1 MLGMERGRHLLPRA
15 WGLAVVLASLPW
27 LGVVGGWALDRLLD
41 SFPLLLVIGGLT
53 GVCVALA
60 CAYVATRSAL
70 GPRRADAGAPRPSRA
85 SARAVTAARGPT
97 EHGSNVLVVEPDEEL
112 LARVS
117 RRLHEA
123 GLRVAAVPSGKLA
136 LRVLD
141 RDGAPDLV
149 LADLVLPDMS
159 ARSLVTALR
168 ARAHAHLPVGY
179 LSREPVTVGR
189 DGGEPVLGRPFAT
202 DRLIALVDETFLG
215 WVPPAIHGS

>member
-1 MLGMERGRHLLPRA
+1 MASRA
-15 WGLAVVLASLPW
+15 PSL
-27 LGVVGGWALDRLLD
+27 
-41 SFPLLLVIGGLT
+41 
-53 GVCVALA
+53 
-60 CAYVATRSAL
+60 ATRSAL
-70 GPRRADAGAPRPSRA
+70 GPRRTDPGTARPAGP
-85 SARAVTAARGPT
+85 SARTVTPARGPAD
-97 EHGSNVLVVEPDEEL
+97 HGLNVLVVEPDEEL

-123 GLRVAAVPSGKLA
+123 GLQVAAVPSGKLA

-168 ARAHAHLPVGY
+168 VHARAYLPVGY

-189 DGGEPVLGRPFAT
+189 YGGEPVLGRPFAT
-202 DRLIALVDETFLG
+202 DRLIALLDETFLG
-215 WVPPAIHGS
+215 WVPPVIHGS